1 MIKRNTSLRNA
12 FKNVQETIYGLSLS
26 VITFVITRRFSNYPV
41 MKRLYDIAYDLES
54 IIRAESLKL
63 PESMRDLY
71 IEEYSISDSEKKC
84 S

>member
-63 PESMRDLY
+63 PRSQ
-71 IEEYSISDSEKKC
+71 SEL
-84 S
+84 SLQQ